1 MACFL
6 NDLERKILNQFIF
19 HDSKV
24 QNQEK
29 QNFVTYNTRLQE
41 SLSSAVDVLSSN
53 LAYLGFELFTAA

>member
-6 NDLERKILNQFIF
+6 NDLGQKILNQFIF
-19 HDSKV
+19 HDSIV

>member
-1 MACFL
+1 M
-6 NDLERKILNQFIF
+6 IWNQFIF